1 MDNNLIPPFMMREAW
16 IVVNE
21 KAKTHTDDPKDSDHS
36 IMFNSTGFQIPLHLW
51 GTFSYF
57 STWHPK
63 SEDLLAG
70 HDGYVLS
77 PSKWDPHSEVYRQNK
92 ANMTDWEGN
101 AKEPKDRPHQVV
113 IDEIVTEIDA
123 SQFVVLSTEAYII
136 DKVCNGCHPFHHLP
150 SSYQQGLHKSC
161 HLLQYWVGPSSLN
174 PITLAPAT
182 VNLLLMMIRRRWS
195 LPDPIIYCELV

>member
-1 MDNNLIPPFMMREAW
+1 MEVNPFTPQYKAMTAKLVDGALLYDCPYSGRSYVLVVQNAIHVPSMDNNLIPPFMMREAR

-21 KAKTHTDDPKDSDHS
+21 KAKTHMDNPKDSDHS
-36 IMFNSTGFQIPLHLW
+36 IMLTSTGFQMLLHLW

-57 STWHPK
+57 STWHPQR
-63 SEDLLAG
+63 EDLLAR

-101 AKEPKDRPHQVV
+101 VKEPKDRPHQVV

-123 SQFVVLSTEAYII
+123 SQFCCIVNRSL
-136 DKVCNGCHPFHHLP
+136 HH
-150 SSYQQGLHKSC
+150 
-161 HLLQYWVGPSSLN
+161 
-174 PITLAPAT
+174 
-182 VNLLLMMIRRRWS
+182 R
-195 LPDPIIYCELV
+195 